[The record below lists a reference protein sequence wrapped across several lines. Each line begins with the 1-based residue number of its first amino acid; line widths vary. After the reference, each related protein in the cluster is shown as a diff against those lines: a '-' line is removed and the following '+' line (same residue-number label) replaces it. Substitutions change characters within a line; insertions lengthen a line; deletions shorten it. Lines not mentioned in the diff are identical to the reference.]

1 MQQVVLNL
9 SEVIIPLFLFFI
21 TAYGLFH
28 GQKIYEQ
35 FIRGAVRGVKIVVDI
50 LPTLIGLFVAV
61 GVLRASGFLDWM
73 AALFSTIL
81 EPLHVPS
88 ELVPLTFVRLFSAS
102 AATGIVIDLFKA
114 YGTDSTIGLIAS
126 IMMSST
132 ETVFYT
138 MSVYYMSVGI
148 RKTRW
153 TLAGGLLCV
162 LVGVVASIF
171 IVSVWI

>member
-1 MQQVVLNL
+1 M
-9 SEVIIPLFLFFI
+9 
-21 TAYGLFH
+21 
-28 GQKIYEQ
+28 
-35 FIRGAVRGVKIVVDI
+35 
-50 LPTLIGLFVAV
+50 
-61 GVLRASGFLDWM
+61 
-73 AALFSTIL
+73 
-81 EPLHVPS
+81 
-88 ELVPLTFVRLFSAS
+88 TFVRLFSAS

>member
-1 MQQVVLNL
+1 MSRFVLQF
-9 SEVIIPLFLFFI
+9 SEIIIPIFVFFI

-35 FIRGAVRGVKIVVDI
+35 FVRGAVRGVKIVADI
-50 LPTLIGLFVAV
+50 LPTLIGLFAAV

-73 AALFSTIL
+73 AGLFQGVL
-81 EPLHVPS
+81 QPLCVPP
-88 ELVPLTFVRLFSAS
+88 ELVPLTCVRLFSAS
-102 AATGIVIDLFKA
+102 AATGIVVDLFKTHGA
-114 YGTDSTIGLIAS
+114 DSNIGLIAS
-126 IMMSST
+126 VMMSST

-138 MSVYYMSVGI
+138 MSVYFMSVGI

-162 LVGVVASIF
+162 LTGVAASIA
-171 IVSVWI
+171 IVNLWY